1 MSTPSN
7 LYAEKIFA
15 EHPTSLWALDDAA
28 DYASLISSNNLQKD
42 LTLWTDGATAVLVEE
57 SSLDLNDPFPN
68 ENKYSIKPLSDAGAL
83 TLTLQSDTIIARSAL
98 NPTRDTMT
106 IGMYVYLDSIYISS
120 IGLGHLVDS
129 GSESV
134 ETFGNLPFNEWVFIS
149 KTVPVPTSGTNIKFK
164 ITVNTED
171 GGTFPSEYLMY
182 INGINFGQWNEEFNA
197 TSMGQDSVAVVDTVY
212 GLNGSGVAIS
222 GIKAESYGLQDSDGY
237 YIVEDNLLL
246 SKNSGIPLVYGSS
259 NVSLLYPSS
268 VAGMPSLVVP
278 GKGFLNKSGQY
289 KTFTAE
295 MWLRINSRTYEERRI
310 FGPIGHYDKEGTLT
324 QSADGLYVSGPFIKL
339 KVGNSIGSHYVSE
352 WNRPMLID
360 VKVSNNS
367 AALMINGDQ
376 VISISFDSTQLNL
389 PNAVVVDG
397 ETVYENDW
405 LGFFAYEDIPTLEVD
420 CVAIYPYSVP
430 SVMAK
435 RRWVYGQAVEFPNDI
450 NTAYNGS
457 SYLIDYSVAGYTNN
471 YNYPELASWK
481 QANVI
486 ENLSLANNYLST
498 PAYTLPQIVF
508 SEEYS
513 VAQLLQDVDAGTGT
527 AQGFFLQASSEDPT
541 SYIYFNK
548 LGFLTDQTKAF
559 YGIFDSSSS
568 LEQTLFY
575 LEDGATG
582 NYLEIRLNS
591 GNIIYTLKYNGT
603 LSTILT
609 VPKPDNGIKFTVGL
623 DIDKFSNHFGGN
635 VKTFLGK
642 SQTLTVYVGNRKDF
656 SKQFLGNI
664 YAIGFCTPKNLYK
677 IVEQFGENG
686 TAQETIIDGGM
697 LSEALTD
704 PVTATIDGG
713 SPTTLHW
720 EEEYDGG
727 LIETALLYHTATYTL
742 CTTYDLG
749 EFKLDIATDSYW
761 EDSVPLSY
769 FAKYVENEYSELD
782 YKIDSIQLNI
792 SSPEI
797 KILDNLVYDTTMS
810 QTRLYVSF
818 QYLSLGANKN
828 PASFTT
834 SKSPRYTNVVIPDSQ
849 WESTRYEVVDNAIIY
864 LPQNVNFRDIAIV
877 LHLEMENGASLS
889 NPVRIKSIQLSPKSL
904 SMATSNPINTKLGKE
919 IYSYA
924 KSGLYY
930 DYAGRNP
937 FTIYKGS
944 TPYLY
949 LTRNTGLE
957 LKDTEDGQATG
968 FSFPI
973 NRDQDPKYSISAI
986 QLAMRANKE
995 YFATAGIGGTPVEP
1009 LFELELKDYTINF
1022 YTKAV
1027 DEAGKRATIYGID
1040 TRTGIVADGLLY
1052 YLNGKIVKDPV
1063 INIDEWN
1070 ILAISFVRP
1079 PSLNSFSGS
1088 FRVVGKNML
1097 INNLSHYQITSAQE
1111 IVTTAQRAWSEVKEP
1126 EGNVVM
1132 WSYWTEDGD
1141 GTWLN
1146 VLNLGE
1152 VILSSVNPEDF
1163 YKAYTGTNKKI
1174 VEDNSQLTFR
1184 DYEYN
1189 FYTEVSWQSNTVTPV

>member
-28 DYASLISSNNLQKD
+28 DYASLISSNSLQKD

-57 SSLDLNDPFPN
+57 SLLDLNDPFLS
-68 ENKYSIKPLSDAGAL
+68 ENKYSIKPLSDTGAL

-98 NPTRDTMT
+98 NTTRDTMT
-106 IGMYVYLDSIYISS
+106 IGMYVYLDSLYISS
-120 IGLGHLVDS
+120 VGLGHFVDS
-129 GSESV
+129 EAESV
-134 ETFGNLPFNEWVFIS
+134 ETFANLPFNEWVFIS
-149 KTVPVPTSGTNIKFK
+149 KTVPVPVSGTNIKFR
-164 ITVNTED
+164 ITINTED

-182 INGINFGQWNEEFNA
+182 INGINFGQWNEEFNV
-197 TSMGQDSVAVVDTVY
+197 TSMGQDSLSVVDTVY
-212 GLNGSGVAIS
+212 GLNGNGVAIS

-259 NVSLLYPSS
+259 NVSMLYPSS
-268 VAGMPSLVVP
+268 VSGSPSLIVP

-295 MWLRINSRTYEERRI
+295 MWLRINANTYEERRI
-310 FGPIGHYDKEGTLT
+310 FGPIGHYDNEGTLT
-324 QSADGLYVSGPFIKL
+324 QSTDGLYVSGPFLKL
-339 KVGNSIGSHYVSE
+339 KVGKSIGSHYISE
-352 WNRPMLID
+352 WNRPMLVD
-360 VKVSNNS
+360 LKVSNNS

-389 PNAVVVDG
+389 PNAVIVDEG
-397 ETVYENDW
+397 TVYENDW
-405 LGFFAYEDIPTLEVD
+405 LGFFAYEDVPTLEVD

-435 RRWVYGQAVEFPNDI
+435 RRWVFGQAVEFPNDI
-450 NTAYNGS
+450 NTAYSGS
-457 SYLIDYSVAGYTNN
+457 SYLIDYSVSGYTNN

-481 QANVI
+481 QANVV

-498 PAYTLPQIVF
+498 PTYSLPEIVF
-508 SEEYS
+508 SEDYS
-513 VAQLLQDVDAGTGT
+513 IAQLMEDVDAGTGT
-527 AQGFFLQASSEDPT
+527 AQGFFLKSSSEQPT

-548 LGFLTDQTKAF
+548 LGFLTDITKAF
-559 YGIFDSSSS
+559 YGVFDSYSSN
-568 LEQTLFY
+568 EQTLFY
-575 LEDGATG
+575 LEDGSTG
-582 NYLEIRLNS
+582 NYFEIRLS
-591 GNIIYTLKYNGT
+591 TSNIIYTLKYNGA

-609 VPKPDNGIKFTVGL
+609 VPKPANGTKFSVGL
-623 DIDKFSNHFGGN
+623 DIDKFSNYFGGN
-635 VKTFLGK
+635 VKTFFGK
-642 SQTLTVYVGNRKDF
+642 SQTLNVYVGNRKDF
-656 SKQFLGNI
+656 SKQFVGNI
-664 YAIGFCTPKNLYK
+664 YSIGFCTPRNLYK
-677 IVEQFGENG
+677 AVEWFAENG
-686 TAQETIIDGGM
+686 TAQDTIIDGGM

-704 PVTATIDGG
+704 PVTDTLDAG
-713 SPTTLHW
+713 SPTTVFW
-720 EEEYDGG
+720 EAEYDGG
-727 LIETALLYHTATYTL
+727 EPVTDLFYHLATYTL
-742 CTTYDLG
+742 RTTYDLG
-749 EFKLDIATDSYW
+749 VLKLDIATDSYW

-769 FAKYVENEYSELD
+769 FAKYVENEYSGLD
-782 YKIDSIQLNI
+782 YKLDSIQLNI
-792 SSPEI
+792 SNPEI
-797 KILDNLVYDTTMS
+797 RTIVNSRYDTSLS
-810 QTRLYVSF
+810 QIKTYISF
-818 QYLSLGANKN
+818 QYLALGANKN
-828 PASFTT
+828 PASFA
-834 SKSPRYTNVVIPDSQ
+834 SSESLRYTNVVIPDSDWQ
-849 WESTRYEVVDNAIIY
+849 STRYEVMDNTIVY
-864 LPQNVNFRDIAIV
+864 LPPNVDFNNLAIV
-877 LHLEMENGASLS
+877 LQVDVKNAASIS
-889 NPVRIKSIQLSPKSL
+889 NPIRIKSIQMSPKSL
-904 SMATSNPINTKLGKE
+904 SVATSNPINTKLGEE

-949 LTRNTGLE
+949 LTRNTGIE
-957 LKDTEDGQATG
+957 LKDTEQGELTG

-973 NRDQDPKYSISAI
+973 NRDQDPKYAISAI

-995 YFATAGIGGTPVEP
+995 YFATVGVGETPVEP
-1009 LFELELKDYTINF
+1009 LFELEVKDYSINF
-1022 YTKAV
+1022 YTKAI
-1027 DEAGKRATIYGID
+1027 DGAGRRAIIYAID
-1040 TRTGIVADGLLY
+1040 SRTGVVADGLLY
-1052 YLNGKIVKDPV
+1052 YLNGRLVKDPV

-1088 FRVVGKNML
+1088 LRVVGKNML
-1097 INNLSHYQITSAQE
+1097 INNLSHYQITSSQE
-1111 IVTTAQRAWSEVKEP
+1111 IITTAQRAWSEVKEP
-1126 EGNVVM
+1126 EGSVVM

-1152 VILSSVNPEDF
+1152 VILSSVNPEEF

-1174 VEDNSQLTFR
+1174 VEDDSQLTFK

-1189 FYTEVSWQSNTVTPV
+1189 FYTDVSWQSNSITPV